1 MSNEDRNTYLS
12 KSLFIRGL
20 QCHKLLYLQKNQP
33 ELKDKISE
41 GAEAR
46 FRMGHEVG
54 RLALGLFPGGVE
66 IPYEGLSHGEQISR
80 TAAAV
85 DTKQPVIYEA
95 TFSHDGIF
103 VKADILRRVRGGW
116 ELYEVKSATDMKD
129 VYYSDVAIQYYVLTG
144 AGLNIRKAFVV
155 YINNKYVRQGKIDV
169 HGLFAIE
176 DITKDVVERQCSI
189 PKELKEMRRM
199 LAGSAPDMDIGRQC
213 KDPYECD
220 FWGVCWAHVPKP
232 SVFDLRERGVD
243 VFDLYSRGIVRLE
256 DIPLDELNGKQRMQV
271 EAYLT
276 RKNHVLVDKVKEFLD
291 DLEYPLSI
299 LDFETIYPPVP
310 PYDGTR
316 PYQQVPFQFS
326 LHRIAAPGRQLE
338 HFEYLGMPGEDPRKP
353 IAEKLIDLIP
363 EKGSILAYNASFETR
378 ILKDL
383 ATRFPRYATKLNAM
397 IARFKDPMSLFK
409 SRHVYLW
416 PVQGSYSIK
425 IVLPALVPELSY
437 EDEEIRDGGMASE
450 AWFRMA
456 RSHDAEEIARIRSS
470 LLSYCQLDTYG
481 VVRILEKM
489 KEYAGY

>member
-1 MSNEDRNTYLS
+1 MKTEESNAYLS

-20 QCHKLLYLQKNQP
+20 QCHKSLYLQKNQP
-33 ELKDKISE
+33 DLKDEISA
-41 GAEAR
+41 GTEAR

-54 RLALGLFPGGVE
+54 RLAQALFPGGVE

-80 TAAAV
+80 TASAV
-85 DTKQPVIYEA
+85 DEKQPLIYEA

-116 ELYEVKSATDMKD
+116 ELFEVKSAADMKE

-144 AGLNIRKAFVV
+144 AGLNVRKAFVV
-155 YINNKYVRQGKIDV
+155 YINSKYVRQGEIDV
-169 HGLFAIE
+169 RSLFCIE
-176 DITKDVVERQCSI
+176 DITEEVVERQDGI
-189 PKELKEMRRM
+189 PEELQKMRRM
-199 LAGSAPDMDIGRQC
+199 LAGDVPGIDIGRHC
-213 KDPYECD
+213 KDPYDCD
-220 FWGVCWAHVPKP
+220 FMGSCWAHIPKP
-232 SVFDLRERGVD
+232 SVFNLRERGVD
-243 VFDLYSRGIVRLE
+243 VFELYSRGIVRLA
-256 DIPLDELNGKQRMQV
+256 DIPLDELNSKQRMQV

-276 RKNHVLVDKVKEFLD
+276 RKDHILGEKVREFLD

-326 LHRIAAPGRQLE
+326 LHLIAAPGRQLE

-353 IAEKLIDLIP
+353 IAEKLIELIP
-363 EKGSILAYNASFETR
+363 EKGSILAYNAPFEIR
-378 ILKDL
+378 ILKEL
-383 ATRFPRYATKLNAM
+383 ATRFPRYSKKLNAM
-397 IARFKDPMSLFK
+397 IKRFRDPMSLFK

-425 IVLPALVPELSY
+425 VVLPTLVPELCY
-437 EDEEIRDGGMASE
+437 DDEEIQDGGMASE

-456 RSHDAEEIARIRSS
+456 ESRDPEEIARIRAS
-470 LLSYCQLDTYG
+470 LLSYCRLDTYG
-481 VVRILEKM
+481 VVRILEKL
-489 KEYAGY
+489 KAYAGR